1 MTNLTKILELLDENI
16 IIQKIDKPIDE
27 IFKQVYL
34 LTERVN
40 SKRKL
45 ISIIYYLIE
54 QLKKNK
60 IILKINN
67 DRFSELV
74 WFLNQCYS
82 SDGSQGYEKVI
93 FEINNYKK
101 EGIYLILEAISESLK
116 IENKEKYLQWI
127 YTTKIEHTNWE
138 SKLKIVEQINKTS
151 QIYSETNGLTNIQ
164 KALYLKEIIQQ
175 QLETNQSIK
184 SMLKPKSF

>member
-127 YTTKIEHTNWE
+127 YKSKIEHSTWE
-138 SKLKIVEQINKTS
+138 LKLEIVEQIDKASRNSSLTHHLNKF
-151 QIYSETNGLTNIQ
+151 Q
-164 KALYLKEIIQQ
+164 KALYLKELIQQ
-175 QLETNQSIK
+175 QLESNQSIK

>member
-1 MTNLTKILELLDENI
+1 MTNLTEILQILDEET
-16 IIQKIDKPIDE
+16 IQEKIDKPIDE
-27 IFKQVYL
+27 IFNQVYL
-34 LTERVN
+34 LTEQVN
-40 SKRKL
+40 SQRKL
-45 ISIIYYLIE
+45 KSIIYFLI
-54 QLKKNK
+54 QKLKKNK
-60 IILKINN
+60 IILTTNKKYS
-67 DRFSELV
+67 DLG
-74 WFLNQCYS
+74 WFLNQYYS
-82 SDGSQGYEKVI
+82 LDGSLGYERAI
-93 FEINNYKK
+93 FDINNYKK
-101 EGIYLILEAISESLK
+101 EGILLILETTSQSLK
-116 IENKEKYLQWI
+116 KEQKEKYLQWI